1 MLDVR
6 IGILIFWVGDMFD
19 FVHERKRLVQVV
31 LALIVLPFALWGVDS
46 YQKSGNEASLAKVN
60 GEKIGQQ
67 EFDNAMEQQRQRLR
81 EMAGPNF
88 DASIFDK
95 AEIKHSVLEGLVS
108 QKLLF
113 SEARNA
119 GLVVS
124 DEMMAQLIATVGAFQ
139 KDGKFDKQSYETALS
154 AQGMTPAMFEYR
166 VRQDLMSRQ
175 LTDALSQNGYAAAK
189 TAENLIRLNEQQR
202 MVAVTKMGFEAFFKE
217 AKVEEAAVKEYYDK
231 NPQEFQVAERAKV
244 EFVTFSIDSL
254 LQQVAVTDAEIQAY
268 YNEHLQEFG
277 TQEQRQAAHI
287 LIPLSSKGSE
297 AERQA
302 ATSLAESVLSQLR
315 KSPAKFA
322 DLAKQY
328 SKDPG
333 SAVKG
338 GDLGLFGRGMMV
350 KPFEESVFSLKVGEI
365 SGLVLSDFGFH
376 IIKLVAIQP
385 AKSQSLSEVKAL
397 VTQRIK
403 SQHAS
408 DKFAELADKFSNTV
422 YEQSDSLKPAAELVK
437 GSVQSGVWLSKNQA
451 PSETWSA
458 KALQAVFSEDVLK
471 NKRNTAAVEVAPNT
485 LLAARVSE
493 YQAATVRPLAE
504 VAPMI
509 RGNLLRQAAM
519 KAASSQG
526 AALLGQLQR
535 GEKIQVKWNAPQS
548 VTRSQHADISQPL
561 AQLLFRVDTTQL
573 PAYVGIEDGQ
583 NGYVLAR
590 VDAVKEVELIEGEKL
605 NRYAQQIRML
615 TGEELLKD
623 YLADT
628 KKKADISMK
637 DFAADEKK

>member
-1 MLDVR
+1 
-6 IGILIFWVGDMFD
+6 MFD

-46 YQKSGNEASLAKVN
+46 YQKSGNEAPLAKVN

-67 EFDNAMEQQRQRLR
+67 DFENAMEQQRQRLR

-95 AEIKHSVLEGLVS
+95 PEIKHSVLDGLVS

-124 DEMMAQLIATVGAFQ
+124 DEMMAQLIATVGTFQ
-139 KDGKFDKQSYETALS
+139 KDGKFDKQSYESALS
-154 AQGMTPAMFEYR
+154 AQNMTPAMFEYR

-175 LTDALSQNGYAAAK
+175 LTDAFSQNGYAATK

-202 MVAVTKMGFEAFFKE
+202 MVSVTKLGLEAFFKD
-217 AKVEEAAVKEYYDK
+217 AKVDEAAVKEYFDK

-254 LQQVAVTDAEIQAY
+254 LQQIAVTDEEIKAY
-268 YNEHLQEFG
+268 YDEHLQEFG

-287 LIPLSSKGSE
+287 LIPLSNNASA

-302 ATSLAESVLSQLR
+302 ATSLAESVLSQVR

-333 SAVKG
+333 SAAKG
-338 GDLGLFGRGMMV
+338 GDLGMFGRGMMV
-350 KPFEESVFSLKVGEI
+350 KPFEESVFSLKVGEV
-365 SGLVLSDFGFH
+365 SGLVQSDFGFH
-376 IIKLVAIQP
+376 IIKLVAIQA
-385 AKSQSLSEVKAL
+385 AKSQPLAEVRGL

-403 SQHAS
+403 SVHAA

-437 GSVQSGVWLSKNQA
+437 ASVQSGVWLSKNQA
-451 PSETWSA
+451 PNETWSA

-471 NKRNTAAVEVAPNT
+471 NKRNTTALEVAPNT
-485 LLAARVSE
+485 LLAARVTE

-509 RGNLLRQAAM
+509 RGNLLRQAAI
-519 KAASSQG
+519 KAASKQG
-526 AALLGQLQR
+526 GDLLGQLQR
-535 GEKIQVKWNAPQS
+535 GEKVQVKWNAAQS
-548 VTRSQHADISQPL
+548 VTRSQHGDVSQPL
-561 AQLLFRVDTTQL
+561 VQLLFRVDASKL
-573 PAYVGIEDGQ
+573 PAYVGLEDGQ
-583 NGYVLAR
+583 NGYVIAR
-590 VDAVKEVELIEGEKL
+590 VDAVKEVAAIDGEKL

-615 TGEELLKD
+615 TGEELLKN

-628 KKKADISMK
+628 KKRADISMK
-637 DFAADEKK
+637 DFTADEKK